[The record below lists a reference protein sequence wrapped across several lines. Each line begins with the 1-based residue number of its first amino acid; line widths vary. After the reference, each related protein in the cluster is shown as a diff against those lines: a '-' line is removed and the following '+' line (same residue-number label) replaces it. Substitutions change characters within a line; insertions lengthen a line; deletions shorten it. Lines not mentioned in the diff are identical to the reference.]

1 MYLKNFNKAIERN
14 LNLGLLTPKISFHEN
29 RYLNSD
35 LLNKLPLILY
45 KELGAI
51 NPLELHK
58 NCMGIH
64 YRLKPI
70 FEKLFN
76 TELYLTLGNAKV
88 YDQYL
93 FKIEE
98 SEIKSLLINKVQ
110 KPLNIHAWL
119 TLPSM
124 EIIDLSLATTYSIV
138 NRTEEGLGAAIT
150 KHYSEL
156 TLGLAYEPMLIGDD
170 FLRKT
175 GGLIEIMQ

>member
-1 MYLKNFNKAIERN
+1 MYLKNFHKAIERS
-14 LNLGLLTPKISFHEN
+14 LNLGLLTPKVTYEEN
-29 RYLNSD
+29 RYLSSE

-45 KELGAI
+45 RELGAI

-64 YRLKPI
+64 YRLKPV
-70 FEKLFN
+70 FEKLLN
-76 TELYLTLGNAKV
+76 TEVYLTLGNAKV

-93 FKIEE
+93 FEIEE
-98 SEIKSLLINKVQ
+98 NEIKNLLINKVQ
-110 KPLNIHAWL
+110 EPLNIHAWL

-124 EIIDLSLATTYSIV
+124 EIIDLTLATTYSIA
-138 NRTEEGLGAAIT
+138 NKTEEGLGAAIT

-156 TLGLAYEPMLIGDD
+156 TLGMTYEPMLIGDD

-175 GGLIEIMQ
+175 GGLIELL